1 MLLSSVG
8 QHKSQPEC
16 VRPVACG
23 WHVEENAAG
32 RGGVEMTLPSLVS
45 AYIDIIYR
53 IYILSIYFYLILL
66 GEYEYLYY

>member
-1 MLLSSVG
+1 M
-8 QHKSQPEC
+8 
-16 VRPVACG
+16 RPVACG

-53 IYILSIYFYLILL
+53 IYIYSLYILNTIRRIRVLILL
-66 GEYEYLYY
+66 GTYYYIIYIYLLLF